1 MGSYVVFYMLGLYPL
16 PATKQVLLSS
26 PYFPEVTIYNPLY
39 ETNTTIRCTNWAED
53 GPVYVKVRFHS
64 ARVVYVVWARLMFA

>member
-26 PYFPEVTIYNPLY
+26 PYFPEVIIYNPLY
-39 ETNTTIRCTNWAED
+39 GTNTTIRCTNWAED
-53 GPVYVKVRFHS
+53 GPVYVKVCVCS
-64 ARVVYVVWARLMFA
+64 WLLSCSRVSMDRG